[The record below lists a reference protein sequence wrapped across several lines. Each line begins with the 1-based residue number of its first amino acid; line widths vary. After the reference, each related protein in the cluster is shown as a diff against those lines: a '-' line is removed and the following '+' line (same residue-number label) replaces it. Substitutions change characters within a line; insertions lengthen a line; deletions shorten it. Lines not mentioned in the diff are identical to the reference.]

1 MPEQEEPMKKI
12 LSPSILA
19 ADHAAL
25 GEGLNVVRECGLT
38 WLHLDIMDGNFVP
51 NISFGPG
58 VVKALRSRDDSLFF
72 DTHLMLARPDAYVEK
87 FAEAG
92 ADLITVHVEPD
103 YPKAETLRR
112 IRALGKQAGI
122 SLNPDTPAEALLPF
136 LDEVDLVLVM
146 SVFPGFGGQSF
157 IASTFDKIA
166 RARAKLDDY
175 EKQTG
180 RHVLIEVDGGI
191 KPANIADVSRAGAE
205 AFVAGSAIFG
215 KKDAALYAE
224 VISDMKN
231 KALASR
237 QA

>member
-146 SVFPGFGGQSF
+146 SVFPGFGGQKF
-157 IASTFDKIA
+157 IADVLPKIETLA
-166 RARAKLDDY
+166 RLRR
-175 EKQTG
+175 ERG
-180 RHVLIEVDGGI
+180 GNWRIEVDGGVDETTA
-191 KPANIADVSRAGAE
+191 PRCLAAGADTL
-205 AFVAGSAIFG
+205 VAGTA
-215 KKDAALYAE
+215 
-224 VISDMKN
+224 
-231 KALASR
+231 
-237 QA
+237 